1 MQSGVCEVN
10 SLPLTMLIGRSRCV
24 DPKAFEEAMRR
35 PRRLIVRLLGMIVFI
50 LLCSLLPLID
60 FESPTRVNLIALGN
74 LLYGCGIA
82 VIAYTLLMERSASVV
97 FLRDSGVN
105 IDARFIAW
113 SSIREAKR
121 FSNRSNVLRL
131 RYQEADLFVETP
143 MQVRDEIEAFI
154 NDQVAAAKREER
166 RLNA

>member
-1 MQSGVCEVN
+1 
-10 SLPLTMLIGRSRCV
+10 
-24 DPKAFEEAMRR
+24 
-35 PRRLIVRLLGMIVFI
+35 
-50 LLCSLLPLID
+50 LID

-82 VIAYTLLMERSASVV
+82 VIAYTLLMERSVSVV